1 MSCRQWG
8 TRSSQLCH
16 AVSLASSD
24 PGREGFL
31 SLLLQMKLGEAG
43 AICPTSL
50 GKSWTSGFSSR
61 GGFQGPILVCV
72 ERLRHALFWSP
83 RVGHSLSQP
92 VSV

>member
-1 MSCRQWG
+1 MSCLQWG

-16 AVSLASSD
+16 ALSLASSD

-31 SLLLQMKLGEAG
+31 SLLLQMKLREPG
-43 AICPTSL
+43 AICPASL
-50 GKSWTSGFSSR
+50 GKSWRSGFSSR

-72 ERLRHALFWSP
+72 ERLRHALFWTL
-83 RVGHSLSQP
+83 RVGHSLPQP